1 MDTSAIENVKA
12 VITATIAV
20 AADETNTVNLE
31 AVDVD
36 RPDVPPVWELEL
48 IAPQHDP
55 MNWNWAI
62 AERVLA
68 DHGYSIDG
76 AWWNSIAD
84 TGYDSRS
91 VRVIDNR

>member
-1 MDTSAIENVKA
+1 METSAIDSVKA

-20 AADETNTVNLE
+20 AADETNTINLE
-31 AVDVD
+31 AIDVT
-36 RPDVPPVWELEL
+36 RPDVPPVWEMEL
-48 IAPQHDP
+48 IAAQFDP
-55 MNWNWAI
+55 TNWNTTV

-68 DHGYSIDG
+68 DHGYTLTGD
-76 AWWNSIAD
+76 WWNSTAD